1 MAHYLVSA
9 IWTEISCFRVFFR
22 DFLEYHFLR
31 VCWPDL
37 FWIRMQRRRSIC
49 LPTSLLQ
56 ARWTA
61 ARQNFS
67 VCEWFSIQWHQGK
80 EILAMPSMSQKH
92 LFWKNDM
99 LFFRFLDAIEQ
110 YLHYPFFIFSW
121 EGGIPGTFNPHML
134 HVFLLPKRHLDCLS
148 VELRPTL
155 RRFSVT
161 DFVVVMLRAISR
173 QFMYIYGHLFS
184 SWRRLLVICKYGSTA
199 ANRAE
204 E

>member
-1 MAHYLVSA
+1 ML
-9 IWTEISCFRVFFR
+9 IWSVRSGTLPCKCHMNWDIMFYSFFR

-61 ARQNFS
+61 ARQKFS
-67 VCEWFSIQWHQGK
+67 VCQWFSIQWHQGK
-80 EILAMPSMSQKH
+80 EILAMPFMSQKH
-92 LFWKNDM
+92 LFWKNGM

-121 EGGIPGTFNPHML
+121 GGGAFPERSIPTCCMCSCFRNVTSIAFL
-134 HVFLLPKRHLDCLS
+134 LNYVRLSEDFLWLTCSCYASCDLSAIYVYLRSSVFLL
-148 VELRPTL
+148 ET
-155 RRFSVT
+155 
-161 DFVVVMLRAISR
+161 A
-173 QFMYIYGHLFS
+173 S
-184 SWRRLLVICKYGSTA
+184 SDM
-199 ANRAE
+199 
-204 E
+204 